1 MPHNICVDYVFDWH
15 ESQIWQNHFLNYKVR
30 LDELDQN
37 PNELLDFLSKLKSTR
52 LGLRFEYL
60 LWFWLLDEKYHHY
73 QIIRHSVQVI
83 AGAKTLG
90 ELDFVLFNKKT
101 KKTEHWEV
109 ALKFYLYEATGW
121 VGLNR
126 DDTLYKKLT
135 HFTKKQFQFKKIQD
149 VTIDQKYAVLK
160 GQLYVPFNKQI
171 SLPHWVNTNRRIGF
185 WGTNILPNMYRLQRH
200 EWIIPNQYPT
210 SEAAYWWTDGL
221 YSSVHQDLFY
231 MYRLDTF

>member
-1 MPHNICVDYVFDWH
+1 MPDDICVDYVFDWH
-15 ESQIWQNHFLNYKVR
+15 ESQIWQNHFLNYKFR

-101 KKTEHWEV
+101 KKTEHWES
-109 ALKFYLYEATGW
+109 Y
-121 VGLNR
+121 
-126 DDTLYKKLT
+126 
-135 HFTKKQFQFKKIQD
+135 FK
-149 VTIDQKYAVLK
+149 
-160 GQLYVPFNKQI
+160 
-171 SLPHWVNTNRRIGF
+171 
-185 WGTNILPNMYRLQRH
+185 ILF
-200 EWIIPNQYPT
+200 
-210 SEAAYWWTDGL
+210 
-221 YSSVHQDLFY
+221 V
-231 MYRLDTF
+231 